1 MAKKLLGEILIDKGL
16 INHEQLDIALQIQKA
31 ERKLLGK
38 VLIEKGY
45 VQEEVILELVSEQL
59 GIPFI
64 SLHDFPE
71 VDPEVLTL
79 VPKTLAY
86 QHTLFPLYK
95 DGNTI
100 QVVMD
105 NPFDNFALEI
115 IQYNTDCEVNT
126 AVAVRSEILEF
137 IKKYYGF
144 ESMADETA
152 AEAEEES
159 AVKKKFEELLDLDS
173 PVIKKVNALI
183 SQAVELRASDIHL
196 EPEENYLRI
205 RYRVDGVLQEVDKL
219 PHGMAEKAVSRIK
232 LMAGADIAETRVPQ
246 GGNIDIKEDGRDIQ
260 LRCSTLPTCWG
271 EKVVLRVLDK
281 GALVLRLADLGL
293 GEDDL
298 RRFQQALREPYG
310 LILLTGPT
318 GSGKTTTLY
327 SAINE
332 IISPAINI
340 TTIEDPIEYKFE
352 MVNQV
357 QVRKDVKLKDGSP
370 LDFAAV
376 LREILRQDPDVIL
389 VGEIRDEETAR
400 IAIESALTGHLI
412 FSTLHT
418 NDAPSS
424 VIRLLEMGIESF
436 LLKASLLCVVA
447 QRLVRKLCKNCKE
460 EYVPEQVIIDTL
472 GCYELAGKTFSR
484 GKGCPE
490 CNHTGYKGRVGIHE
504 TMLVNESIREMIVQN
519 PPVEELREAAILGG
533 MKTLRQSGLEKA
545 YDGQTTLEEVARV
558 TSRGF

>member
-412 FSTLHT
+412 FLTLHT

>member
-16 INHEQLDIALQIQKA
+16 ITHEQLDDSLQTQKA

-45 VQEEVILELVSEQL
+45 VKEEVILELVSDQL

-71 VDPEVLTL
+71 VDPEVLQM

-115 IQYNTDCEVNT
+115 IQYNTGCEVNT
-126 AVAVRSEILEF
+126 AVAVKSEIMEF

-144 ESMADETA
+144 ESMADEMA
-152 AEAEEES
+152 AEDEEAS
-159 AVKKKFEELLDLDS
+159 DVKKKVAELLDLDS

-183 SQAVELRASDIHL
+183 SRAVELRASDIHL
-196 EPEENYLRI
+196 EPEESFLRI
-205 RYRVDGVLQEVDKL
+205 RYRVDGILQEVDKL
-219 PHGMAEKAVSRIK
+219 PHGIADKVISRIK

-281 GALVLRLADLGL
+281 GALVMRLKDLGL
-293 GEDDL
+293 SDDDL
-298 RRFQQALREPYG
+298 RRFQQAIREPYG

-436 LLKASLLCVVA
+436 LLKASLICVVA
-447 QRLVRKLCKNCKE
+447 QRLVRKLCKNCTEK
-460 EYVPEQVIIDTL
+460 YIPEADVLDAL
-472 GCYELAGKTFSR
+472 GSYELTGKPFYR

-490 CNHTGYKGRVGIHE
+490 CNHTGYKGRLGIHE
-504 TMLVNESIREMIVQN
+504 TMLVNESIREMLVQN
-519 PPVEELREAAILGG
+519 PPVEELREAAIVGG
-533 MKTLRQSGLEKA
+533 MKTLRQSGMEKA
-545 YDGQTTLEEVARV
+545 FDGLTTLEEIARV
-558 TSRGF
+558 TSRGL

>member
-16 INHEQLDIALQIQKA
+16 ITHEQLDNALQIQKA

-59 GIPFI
+59 AIPFI

-71 VDPEVLTL
+71 VDPEVLTM

-100 QVVMD
+100 QIVMD
-105 NPFDNFALEI
+105 NPFDNFAMEI
-115 IQYNTDCEVNT
+115 IQYNTGCDVVT
-126 AVAVRSEILEF
+126 AVAVKSEIMEF

-144 ESMADETA
+144 ESMADEAA

-159 AVKKKFEELLDLDS
+159 AVKKTIEELLDLDS
-173 PVIKKVNALI
+173 PVIKKVNAFI
-183 SQAVELRASDIHL
+183 SRAIEMRASDIHL

-219 PHGMAEKAVSRIK
+219 PHGIAEKAVSRIK

-246 GGNIDIKEDGRDIQ
+246 GGNIDIKEKGRDIQ

-424 VIRLLEMGIESF
+424 VVRLLEMGIESF

-460 EYVPEQVIIDTL
+460 DYIPEQVVIETL
-472 GCYELAGKTFSR
+472 GCYELAGKSFSQ

-504 TMLVNESIREMIVQN
+504 TMLVNESIREMIVKN
-519 PPVEELREAAILGG
+519 PPVEDLREAAILGG

-545 YDGQTTLEEVARV
+545 YEGLTTLEEVARV